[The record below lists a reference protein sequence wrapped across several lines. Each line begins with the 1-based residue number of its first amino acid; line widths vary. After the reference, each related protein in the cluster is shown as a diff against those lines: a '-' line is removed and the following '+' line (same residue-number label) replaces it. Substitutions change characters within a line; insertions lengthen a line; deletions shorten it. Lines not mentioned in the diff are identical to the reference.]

1 MPVSKQ
7 TYNLKIDYR
16 TEQHNLANRLETEP
30 IPCRIQ
36 DPGIV
41 VRALHAGVE
50 AQGLPGE
57 LPGVE
62 GAGVGEGAEGLTLD
76 ITLVLPLR
84 EVTESGQLCGVLHP
98 LDNLESQSDKIIEFE
113 TDDDDDDYLEH
124 GDKVD
129 IVSVDHLGDEL
140 NKLPLESLVRFDPG
154 SAEME
159 AKWSSVAAEMPLKIV
174 SQHASKLVRI
184 HNV

>member
-1 MPVSKQ
+1 
-7 TYNLKIDYR
+7 
-16 TEQHNLANRLETEP
+16 
-30 IPCRIQ
+30 
-36 DPGIV
+36 
-41 VRALHAGVE
+41 VE

-98 LDNLESQSDKIIEFE
+98 LDN
-113 TDDDDDDYLEH
+113 LEH